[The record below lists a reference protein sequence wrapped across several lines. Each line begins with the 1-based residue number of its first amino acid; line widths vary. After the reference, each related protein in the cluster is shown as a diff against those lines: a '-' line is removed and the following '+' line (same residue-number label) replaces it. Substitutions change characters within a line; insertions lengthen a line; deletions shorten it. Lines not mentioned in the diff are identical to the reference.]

1 METKI
6 IAEKKE
12 KVKIKKPKQY
22 KVVMHND
29 DFTTMEFVVN
39 ILMTIFKKD
48 INTSNKIMM
57 DVHKLGRGIV
67 GVYPYDIATIR
78 PIIIAPKDDVKVNR
92 PTNNGNNN
100 GTSANSVTNN
110 TTCVF
115 STGALAIYEAT

>member
-1 METKI
+1 MENGVATI
-6 IAEKKE
+6 NKE
-12 KVKIKKPKQY
+12 RVKVRKPRDY

-67 GVYPYDIATIR
+67 GVYPYDIAT
-78 PIIIAPKDDVKVNR
+78 KKV
-92 PTNNGNNN
+92 
-100 GTSANSVTNN
+100 AM
-110 TTCVF
+110 
-115 STGALAIYEAT
+115 ALGMAKEEGFPFNITIEEA

>member
-67 GVYPYDIATIR
+67 GVYPYDIATT
-78 PIIIAPKDDVKVNR
+78 KVAMTLDMAKEEGFPFNI
-92 PTNNGNNN
+92 T
-100 GTSANSVTNN
+100 
-110 TTCVF
+110 
-115 STGALAIYEAT
+115 IEEA